1 MIFMIVVYL
10 LVITGACAWFV
21 AAALLG
27 QVTPAYEAIRVGLAC
42 SATAG
47 IGGALYCLRA
57 VYLSRAVRND
67 WSPDWYWWYFLRPLA
82 SFICGGASCLFL
94 NAGLLVLE
102 SKTQGGATEVGFYA
116 LAFVAGLNVD
126 KFVQKIESVAYAVW
140 GIEKSRAASGSD
152 PRQGGTPVN
161 TGTPSIT
168 S

>member
-10 LVITGACAWFV
+10 LAIIAVCVWYV

-57 VYLSRAVRND
+57 VYLSRCVRND
-67 WSPDWYWWYFLRPLA
+67 WSSDWYWWYFLRPLA
-82 SFICGGASCLFL
+82 SVICGGVSCLFL
-94 NAGLLVLE
+94 KAGLLVLE

-126 KFVQKIESVAYAVW
+126 KFVQKIEGVAHAVW
-140 GIEKSRAASGSD
+140 GIEKSRSASSSEQR
-152 PRQGGTPVN
+152 PASTPGN
-161 TGTPSIT
+161 TGAPGGL
-168 S
+168 